1 MLDPVGTSG
10 RRALT
15 NGNDFRERDTVTF
28 AADNRVP
35 AARGGRSMG
44 RLPVLS
50 SLHAESLV
58 ARDTLGGDPGQV
70 CQCRPDV
77 AGGRG
82 VACGH
87 GELARSAV
95 HRSAGRA
102 HRFGHERSHGMGT
115 VPFHRAHPEALLG
128 NLRGLFE
135 FIAGQRFLDLLQRK
149 QVVAHV
155 GEHMHPE
162 FVGKLDQRPQV
173 LWGIRSSVVHGSR
186 ASMLHVRVHMVFG
199 LRKGR

>member
-1 MLDPVGTSG
+1 
-10 RRALT
+10 
-15 NGNDFRERDTVTF
+15 
-28 AADNRVP
+28 
-35 AARGGRSMG
+35 MG

-58 ARDTLGGDPGQV
+58 AGDTLRGNTCKSSECWLDF
-70 CQCRPDV
+70 
-77 AGGRG
+77 AGGRS
-82 VACGH
+82 VARGH
-87 GELARSAV
+87 GEPARSAV

-115 VPFHRAHPEALLG
+115 VPFQRGHPEALLG
-128 NLRGLFE
+128 NLRGHFE

-162 FVGKLDQRPQV
+162 FVGKLDERAQV
-173 LWGIRSSVVHGSR
+173 LWGIRSSVVHGSSG
-186 ASMLHVRVHMVFG
+186 SMLHAMVAVVFG